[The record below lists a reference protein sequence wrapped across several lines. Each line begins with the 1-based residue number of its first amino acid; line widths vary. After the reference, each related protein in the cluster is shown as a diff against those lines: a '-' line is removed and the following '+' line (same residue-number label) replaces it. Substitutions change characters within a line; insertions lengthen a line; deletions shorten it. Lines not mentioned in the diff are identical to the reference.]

1 MSYNIV
7 FSTAEDIVGVVD
19 AILAKPKNCS
29 KDYICEFADISVMQA
44 ENALLMAQELNLISL
59 NSNGTV
65 LPDLWI

>member
-44 ENALLMAQELNLISL
+44 ENALLMLSLIH
-59 NSNGTV
+59 
-65 LPDLWI
+65 I